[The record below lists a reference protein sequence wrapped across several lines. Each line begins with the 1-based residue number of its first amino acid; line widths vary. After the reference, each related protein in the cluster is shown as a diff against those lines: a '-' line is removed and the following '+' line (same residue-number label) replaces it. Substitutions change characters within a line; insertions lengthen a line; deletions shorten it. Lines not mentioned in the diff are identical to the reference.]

1 MFQKRIQPYLLTL
14 ILVAFAVSPSFALGD
29 GNRNLLLIGV
39 MGLSPLIILYFG
51 RFDRINP
58 LLIFFMLSII
68 IIPILHQPESM
79 RWSTV
84 LYSAMFCLTFIT
96 YNELLHQS
104 YFRCNNYISIIKY
117 LIYAYGIVLLIQQFC
132 VLTGLPIFNASTYDP
147 KEPWKLNSL
156 AAEPSHSARIVALLM
171 FCYISIKEII
181 LQRSYDFKLDV
192 KDDRWV
198 WIAFAWTMITMGSAT
213 AVVFVLIVLL
223 KFIRIQNMM
232 PIFVLGVALIIAV
245 NFLNIKSV
253 DRTFKT
259 LAATIT
265 FDEKKILEADHS
277 AAMRIVP
284 SIVVAKMTSL
294 SSFDGWFGH
303 GVDFTGDFL
312 SSKIPGLPKG
322 SSGGGM
328 FQVWLEFGFI
338 SFALFVTFSLINTY
352 RKGEYLNIVFWFILV
367 FMYGINSQIVW
378 LCIVLLFTNNH
389 FFKIEKLKYDQD

>member
-1 MFQKRIQPYLLTL
+1 MFKKKGKPYLLTL
-14 ILVAFAVSPSFALGD
+14 ILIALAVSPSFALGE

-39 MGLSPLIILYFG
+39 MGLSPISILYFG
-51 RFDRINP
+51 RFDRVNP
-58 LLIFFMLSII
+58 LLTFFMLSII
-68 IIPILHQPESM
+68 IIPLLHQPESM

-84 LYSAMFCLTFIT
+84 MYSAMFCLTFIT
-96 YNELLHQS
+96 YNELLFQS
-104 YFRCNNYISIIKY
+104 YFTSNNYLNIIKY
-117 LIYAYGIVLLIQQFC
+117 IIYAYGIVLLIQQFC
-132 VLTGLPIFNASTYDP
+132 VLTGLPVFNVSSYDT

-181 LQRSYDFKLDV
+181 VNRTYDFKLDA
-192 KDDRWV
+192 KTDQWV

-213 AVVFVLIVLL
+213 AVIFVLIVLL
-223 KFIRIQNMM
+223 KFIRVKNMM
-232 PIFVLGVALIIAV
+232 PIFVLGAACIIAV
-245 NFLNIKSV
+245 NFMNIKSV

-259 LAATIT
+259 LAATLT
-265 FDEKKILEADHS
+265 FDEKAILKADHS

-284 SIVVAKMTSL
+284 SIVVAKMTSF
-294 SSFDGWFGH
+294 SSYDGWFGH

-328 FQVWLEFGFI
+328 FQVWLEFGFV
-338 SFALFVTFSLINTY
+338 SFALFVAFSLMSTF
-352 RKGEYLNIVFWFILV
+352 RKGDYLNLIFWFILV

-378 LCIVLLFTNNH
+378 LCIVLLYTNSH
-389 FFKIEKLKYDQD
+389 FYKIEKLKQIED